1 MFAGVR
7 CRGRERAA
15 GQSSARSG
23 PAEFVEALV
32 VDSEV
37 VGDFVDH
44 GDADFFDD
52 VFFGFADRED
62 FPPVDEDLVW
72 QHSAVA
78 VAPFGERH
86 SFVQAKQPGSGGSSA
101 RVMTTLSMYAVSSGG
116 MESRASATS
125 SSKRRREVS
134 ITSRIVRHE
143 GKGSERARGSDVRE
157 HW

>member
-86 SFVQAKQPGSGGSSA
+86 SFVQAKQPGFRGVFGQGDDHVVHVRGQFGWNGVEGVGDELFEAAAGGFDH
-101 RVMTTLSMYAVSSGG
+101 VSYC
-116 MESRASATS
+116 AP
-125 SSKRRREVS
+125 
-134 ITSRIVRHE
+134 
-143 GKGSERARGSDVRE
+143 RG
-157 HW
+157 